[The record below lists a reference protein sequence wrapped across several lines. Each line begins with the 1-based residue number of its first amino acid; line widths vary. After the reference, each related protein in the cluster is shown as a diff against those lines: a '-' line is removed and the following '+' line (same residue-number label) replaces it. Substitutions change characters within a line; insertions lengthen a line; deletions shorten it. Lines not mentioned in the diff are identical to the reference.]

1 MVKTCIEK
9 RESILYYI
17 MSHLFTISL
26 DLSFVFCVHAF
37 NLNESN

>member
-9 RESILYYI
+9 KEKVYYI